1 MTLTVSTNVVFA
13 DKKIKRLA
21 VRVGHRN
28 GVTVTIDGPGIHQTK
43 KTSRGGWAVF
53 RFTPLKKGIIRVSAP
68 GACNFAQV
76 GVTPKRVPP
85 IGG

>member
-1 MTLTVSTNVVFA
+1 MLEVSAKAFYA

-21 VRVGHRN
+21 VRVGHKN
-28 GVTVTIDGPGIHQTK
+28 GVKVTIDGPGIHETA
-43 KTSRGGWAVF
+43 TTARGGWAVF
-53 RFTPLKKGIIRVSAP
+53 HFTPLKKGVITVTAP
-68 GACNFAQV
+68 GACSPARV